1 MNVRDYDIVF
11 FIGVGGIGMSALARW
26 FNANGFEVYGYDRTE
41 TPLTQELV
49 KEGISV
55 HYDDDIS
62 LIPNRLYEGNGLV
75 IITPAIPKSH
85 KQMNDLK
92 KRGFEM
98 YKRSQILG
106 MISDQFTTVAV
117 AGTHGKTTTSSMI
130 AHLLKFTGLDVTAFL
145 GGIATNY
152 NTNFIAN
159 QGTSNAIA
167 VVEADEFDR
176 SFLTLHPDVAIITS
190 TDADHLD
197 IYGNRDTLRDSF
209 KDFINQV
216 KSNGKLL
223 VTEVVA
229 GDLELIN
236 TKIQYSTYGLNR
248 GQFFASN
255 ITIEDGFFVF
265 NYCDEQY
272 NIDKVKLGVPGF
284 YNVENAVVAI
294 ATALTLG
301 ASPEKVKAGMESYQG
316 VKRRFEYIVR
326 SQEIV
331 FVDDYAHHPTEIEAF
346 LKSLK
351 AMYPERKITAIFQPH
366 LYTRTRD
373 FMEGFAESLD
383 LADEV
388 ILLDIYPAREEPIPG
403 ITSEV
408 IFEKLKVS
416 AKVITNKEKLA
427 GVLETKELEVVT
439 TIGAGDI
446 DQLVKP
452 IKEQL
457 ERRYHVG

>member
-26 FNANGFEVYGYDRTE
+26 FNANGFSVFGYDRTE

-49 KEGISV
+49 KEGIFV
-55 HYDDDIS
+55 HYEDNID
-62 LIPNRLYEGNGLV
+62 LIPDALSLEKGLV
-75 IITPAIPKSH
+75 IITPAIPQSH
-85 KQMNDLK
+85 KQMNYLVDQ
-92 KRGFEM
+92 GFVL
-98 YKRSQILG
+98 YKRSQVLG

-130 AHLLKFTGLDVTAFL
+130 AHILKSTGLDVTAFL

-159 QGTSNAIA
+159 SGSENTIA

-197 IYGNRDTLRDSF
+197 IYGDQDSLKDSF
-209 KDFINQV
+209 KAFIKQV
-216 KSNGKLL
+216 KVNGNLF
-223 VTEVVA
+223 VTESVA
-229 GDLELIN
+229 NDLNISN
-236 TKIQYSTYGLNR
+236 NNIITNTYGLNR

-255 ITIEDGFFVF
+255 ITIVDGFFVF
-265 NYCDEQY
+265 NYCDEQC
-272 NIDKVKLGVPGF
+272 NIDNVKLGVPGF
-284 YNVENAVVAI
+284 HNVENAVVAI
-294 ATALTLG
+294 AATLTLG
-301 ASPEKVKAGMESYQG
+301 VTQEQVKAAVESYKG
-316 VKRRFEYIVR
+316 VKRRFEFILR
-326 SQEIV
+326 SEDIV
-331 FVDDYAHHPTEIEAF
+331 FIDDYAHHPTEIKAF
-346 LKSLK
+346 LESVK
-351 AMYPERKITAIFQPH
+351 ALYPKKRLTVIFQPH
-366 LYTRTRD
+366 LFTRTRD
-373 FMEGFAESLD
+373 FMDGFAESLSI
-383 LADEV
+383 ADEV

-403 ITSEV
+403 ITSKV
-408 IFEKLKVS
+408 IFEKLKVLS
-416 AKVITNKEKLA
+416 KASISKDQLYDL
-427 GVLETKELEVVT
+427 LEDRELEVLA

-452 IKEQL
+452 IKDHL

>member
-1 MNVRDYDIVF
+1 MNIRDYHIVF

-26 FNANGFEVYGYDRTE
+26 FNANGFKVYGYDRTE
-41 TPLTQELV
+41 TPLTKELF
-49 KEGISV
+49 KEGISI
-55 HYDDDIS
+55 HYEDQID
-62 LIPNRLYEGNGLV
+62 LIPNQLYDGKGLV

-85 KQMNDLK
+85 KQMNHLK
-92 KRGFEM
+92 DQGFELH
-98 YKRSQILG
+98 KRSQILG

-130 AHLLKFTGLDVTAFL
+130 AHLLKSAGLDVTAFL

-159 QGTSNAIA
+159 RGSDKVIA

-176 SFLTLHPDVAIITS
+176 SFLTLHPDIAVITS

-197 IYGNRDTLRDSF
+197 IYGNKDALKDSF
-209 KDFINQV
+209 KVFIKQV
-216 KSNGKLL
+216 KAAGKLF
-223 VTEVVA
+223 VTEAVA
-229 GDLELIN
+229 NDLDVSN
-236 TKIQYSTYGLNR
+236 TKIFNRTYGLNR

-255 ITIEDGFFVF
+255 ITIVDGFFVF

-272 NIDKVKLGVPGF
+272 NIDNIKLGVPGF
-284 YNVENAVVAI
+284 HYVENAVVAI
-294 ATALTLG
+294 AVALALG
-301 ASPEKVKAGMESYQG
+301 ASPEEVKAGIESYTG
-316 VKRRFEYIVR
+316 VKRRFEYILR
-326 SQEIV
+326 SEQIV

-351 AMYPERKITAIFQPH
+351 ALYPDRKITAIFQPH

-373 FMEGFAESLD
+373 FMDGFAESLS

-388 ILLDIYPAREEPIPG
+388 ILLGIYPAREAPIPG

-408 IFEKLKVS
+408 IFEKLQVS
-416 AKVITNKEKLA
+416 AKVSTTKSELEGLLA
-427 GVLETKELEVVT
+427 DKDLEVVA

-446 DQLVKP
+446 DQLVSP
-452 IKEQL
+452 IKQQL

>member
-1 MNVRDYDIVF
+1 MNIKDYDIVF
-11 FIGVGGIGMSALARW
+11 FIGIGGIGMSALARW
-26 FNANGFEVYGYDRTE
+26 FNANHFKVYGYDRME

-49 KEGISV
+49 SEGISV
-55 HYDDDIS
+55 HYNDDID
-62 LIPNRLYEGNGLV
+62 LIPNALYEGKGLV
-75 IITPAIPKSH
+75 IITPAIPKSQR
-85 KQMNDLK
+85 QMNHLQGE
-92 KRGFEM
+92 GFEL

-130 AHLLKFTGLDVTAFL
+130 AHLLKFAGLDVTAFL

-159 QGTSNAIA
+159 LGTNNTIA

-176 SFLTLHPDVAIITS
+176 SFLTLHPDVAVITS

-197 IYGNRDTLRDSF
+197 IYGNKDTLKASF
-209 KDFINQV
+209 KDFIGQV
-216 KSNGKLL
+216 KSNGKLF
-223 VTEVVA
+223 VTEAVA
-229 GDLELIN
+229 DDLDLTI
-236 TKIQYSTYGLNR
+236 TKHNSTYGLNR

-272 NIDKVKLGVPGF
+272 NIDKIKLGVPGF
-284 YNVENAVVAI
+284 HNVENAIVAI

-301 ASPEKVKAGMESYQG
+301 ASLEQVKAGIESYQG

-351 AMYPERKITAIFQPH
+351 ALYPERKITAIFQPH

-373 FMEGFAESLD
+373 FMEGFAESLG

-408 IFEKLKVS
+408 IFEKLNVS
-416 AKVITNKEKLA
+416 AKVITNKTKLA
-427 GVLETKELEVVT
+427 GVLETKDLEVVA

-446 DQLVKP
+446 DQLVNP